1 VPKVDFCG
9 ERVAHAPHNMG
20 EHNEEFCTG
29 YPNSGRDTAVHMHV
43 HGDVV
48 MPGVGRDAEI
58 EVNANGAG
66 QSKIPYAFQ
75 LVDGVALGK
84 MAEVLKEGADKY
96 GANNWR
102 QLPIADHLN
111 HLIMHAYAWLAGD
124 RQDDHLSHI
133 MCRAMFAQGVEA
145 RGGVITN
152 EQREEINK
160 RLGL

>member
-1 VPKVDFCG
+1 MPKDFCG
-9 ERVAHAPHNMG
+9 ERVAHAPHNFG
-20 EHNEEFCTG
+20 ENFEEFCTG
-29 YPNSGRDTAVHMHV
+29 WPNSGRDD
-43 HGDVV
+43 GVV
-48 MPGVGRDAEI
+48 MAGVGRDAEV

-102 QLPIADHLN
+102 QLSIADHLN

-145 RGGVITN
+145 QGGVITN
-152 EQREEINK
+152 EQREEINR